1 MAKRQKKFEEDH
13 SNDWLNTYADM
24 VTLLLTFFV
33 MLYASSSLD
42 DQKWQ
47 FIYQAFQSH
56 GKFVNEYVRSPDPV
70 AENGEGVTDDN
81 PNTNGGS
88 GELPQ
93 SFDRLYQYLSEYVDE
108 NDLSDMVALDQGA
121 AHITIRFDDDVFFD
135 SNSYVLKE
143 EGREV
148 LSGIGRGLKA
158 AQDFILT
165 CSVTG
170 HTAEAISAVN
180 DWELSSLRACSV
192 VNYMEYRTFL
202 PSQKFRSRGYGC
214 TEPIADNSTPEGRA
228 KNRRV
233 EILLV
238 ENKVEGGYTSE
249 EMQDIWM
256 HDYQLPTEQFDPDG
270 NHNED
275 NPKLPDGSTQ
285 LIIDSIEERFPN
297 AGSSSIGYEGPIAIG
312 DYSNFLLAADSE
324 PSGADNADDGADG
337 ADSE

>member
-70 AENGEGVTDDN
+70 AEDGEGVTDDN

-249 EMQDIWM
+249 EMQDILLY
-256 HDYQLPTEQFDPDG
+256 DLGLPTDQFDPDG

-275 NPKLPDGSTQ
+275 SPKLPDGSTQ
-285 LIIDSIEERFPN
+285 LIIDGIEERFPN

>member
-70 AENGEGVTDDN
+70 AEDGEGVTDDN

-238 ENKVEGGYTSE
+238 ENKVEGGYTSD

-256 HDYQLPTEQFDPDG
+256 HDYGLLTELFDPNG
-270 NHNED
+270 NRDED
-275 NPKLPDGSTQ
+275 TSKLPDGSTQ
-285 LIIDSIEERFPN
+285 LIIDGIEERFPN

-324 PSGADNADDGADG
+324 PSGADNAGDGADG

>member
-56 GKFVNEYVRSPDPV
+56 GKFVNEYVRSSDPV

-108 NDLSDMVALDQGA
+108 NDLSDMVAVEQGGA
-121 AHITIRFDDDVFFD
+121 RITIRFDDDVFFD
-135 SNSYVLKE
+135 SNSYVLKDG
-143 EGREV
+143 GREV
-148 LSGIGRGLKA
+148 LSGIGRGIKA

-202 PSQKFRSRGYGC
+202 PSRKFRTGGYGC

-238 ENKVEGGYTSE
+238 ENKVEGGYTSD

-256 HDYQLPTEQFDPDG
+256 HDYGLLTEMFDPNG
-270 NHNED
+270 NRDED
-275 NPKLPDGSTQ
+275 TSKLPDGSTQ
-285 LIIDSIEERFPN
+285 LIIDGIEERFPN

-312 DYSNFLLAADSE
+312 DYSNFLLAADSG